1 MLQQRNGHH
10 ITDKRLLISNLQK
23 TIRRQQTDK
32 AIRTALCLLEHHPK
46 QAIRRLP
53 IIMVEDTILH
63 PNTPKIIEMMLKES
77 RGEQLSEED
86 VNLFL
91 SIVRDLC
98 EVTEKDLPDDHLIDQ
113 HSEIRPKSR
122 LKPFGLNLTEALFTR
137 ATYGGMS
144 FDMNMLRR
152 FAKQWEMRFFLDEFQ
167 WFEFLANQYPER
179 EQVDYK
185 TVRTLQE
192 SDILL
197 AAVDHHSSGII
208 TVLAKKKAIKFE
220 ILNRFHENDPKPI
233 LKDIIWCL
241 RSSINPRQVFWD
253 SSYQVDFYLRQDYL
267 TQEKFRDIYQIMAEE
282 TDKISRWHINKLHQ
296 AAHS

>member
-23 TIRRQQTDK
+23 TIRRQQTDR
-32 AIRTALCLLEHHPK
+32 AIRTALCLLEYHPK

-113 HSEIRPKSR
+113 HAQINPYSH
-122 LKPFGLNLTEALFTR
+122 LNPFGRDLTQALYSR
-137 ATYGGMS
+137 AKYGGMS

-197 AAVDHHSSGII
+197 ESVDHHCSGIV

-241 RSSINPRQVFWD
+241 RSSVNPRQVFWD

-296 AAHS
+296 AANS